1 MKRCVHT
8 ADIDSVSFFGVVIT
22 GKMTTNV
29 ADVTNVVVAT
39 VEIYYALITHKF
51 KHNYFSSF
59 TFNNYYKNV
68 YK

>member
-1 MKRCVHT
+1 
-8 ADIDSVSFFGVVIT
+8 
-22 GKMTTNV
+22 MTTNV
-29 ADVTNVVVAT
+29 TDVTNVVIAT